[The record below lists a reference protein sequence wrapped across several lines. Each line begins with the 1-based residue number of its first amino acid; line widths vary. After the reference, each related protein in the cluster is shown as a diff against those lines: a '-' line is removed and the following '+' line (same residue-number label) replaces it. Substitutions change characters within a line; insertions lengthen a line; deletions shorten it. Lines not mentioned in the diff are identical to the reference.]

1 MYCFLELEKNILD
14 NSNPIPPKSL
24 QSEVILEPIKLQPN
38 NVNENPPTISSIT
51 SPTPSKMPP
60 KISSKSPP
68 KTPPKT
74 PPSDIQP
81 KLSPKVSPKTT
92 PKMSPKISPKTTPR
106 EPPKTPKRT
115 PQRKEETPM
124 VAKTNISSKPPES
137 KLTASSSKAVTPSK
151 SPKHPVLEVTS
162 EDDFVAKFDPKGKS
176 ISTGKPVT
184 GWL

>member
-14 NSNPIPPKSL
+14 NSNPLPPKSL

-38 NVNENPPTISSIT
+38 NVKENHPTISSNT

-60 KISSKSPP
+60 KTSSKSPL
-68 KTPPKT
+68 KTPPNT
-74 PPSDIQP
+74 PPSNIQP

-92 PKMSPKISPKTTPR
+92 PKISPKTTPR

-124 VAKTNISSKPPES
+124 VAKSNISSKTPES

>member
-1 MYCFLELEKNILD
+1 MEKNILD

-38 NVNENPPTISSIT
+38 YVNENPPTISSIT

-60 KISSKSPP
+60 KISSKSPL
-68 KTPPKT
+68 KTPPNT
-74 PPSDIQP
+74 PPSNIQP

-92 PKMSPKISPKTTPR
+92 PKISPKTTPR

-115 PQRKEETPM
+115 PQRKEETPK
-124 VAKTNISSKPPES
+124 VAKSNISSKTPES

>member
-1 MYCFLELEKNILD
+1 MEKNILD
-14 NSNPIPPKSL
+14 NSNPLPPKSL

-38 NVNENPPTISSIT
+38 NVKENHPTISSNT

-60 KISSKSPP
+60 KTSSKSPL

-74 PPSDIQP
+74 PPSNIQP
-81 KLSPKVSPKTT
+81 KTSPKGSPKTT

-106 EPPKTPKRT
+106 EPPKRT
-115 PQRKEETPM
+115 PQRREETPM
-124 VAKTNISSKPPES
+124 AAKTNISSKTPER

>member
-74 PPSDIQP
+74 PPNDIQP

-115 PQRKEETPM
+115 PHCGETSLAAKSKIGSKTPERK
-124 VAKTNISSKPPES
+124 S
-137 KLTASSSKAVTPSK
+137 TASSSKAVTPSK
-151 SPKHPVLEVTS
+151 SPKHPVVEVTS
-162 EDDFVAKFDPKGKS
+162 EDDFEPKFDPKGKS

>member
-1 MYCFLELEKNILD
+1 MEKNILD
-14 NSNPIPPKSL
+14 NSNPLPPKSL

-38 NVNENPPTISSIT
+38 NVQENPPTISSNT

-60 KISSKSPP
+60 KISSKSPL

-74 PPSDIQP
+74 PPSNIQP
-81 KLSPKVSPKTT
+81 KTSPKGSPKTT

-106 EPPKTPKRT
+106 EPPKRT
-115 PQRKEETPM
+115 PQRREETPM
-124 VAKTNISSKPPES
+124 AAKTNISSKTPER